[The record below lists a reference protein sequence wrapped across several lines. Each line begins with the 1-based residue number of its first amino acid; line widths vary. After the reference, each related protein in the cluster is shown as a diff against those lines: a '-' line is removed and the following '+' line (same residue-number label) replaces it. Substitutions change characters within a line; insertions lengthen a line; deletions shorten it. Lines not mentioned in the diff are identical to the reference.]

1 MTPAKRS
8 HDGPGR
14 VIRKPLAGGGGEV
27 ADPVPEVIVSF
38 LDGEVLYGEVPLL
51 HMDDPFLEVDLHS
64 LDGNTRQALVPVTA
78 VRQIDA
84 TGVPPVPEG
93 DQGQLARVALHF
105 LDGQVFRAEVVTPAS
120 LQRFG
125 AVWDVIEAGLGQ
137 RRILAIP
144 YTALKAAFYVRHWDT
159 RHPADRDGTPAQIEQ
174 RKLAE
179 IQARRSRAGL
189 ASRMPRRAGLLDKVG
204 KSSPGEPQAKD
215 PGLPPG
221 APPRG

>member
-1 MTPAKRS
+1 M
-8 HDGPGR
+8 
-14 VIRKPLAGGGGEV
+14 
-27 ADPVPEVIVSF
+27 PEVIVSF

-84 TGVPPVPEG
+84 TGVPPLPEG
-93 DQGQLARVALHF
+93 TEREQLARVALHF

-125 AVWDVIEAGLGQ
+125 AVWDVIEAGPGE

-159 RHPADRDGTPAQIEQ
+159 RHPLDRQGTAAQTEQ

-179 IQARRSRAGL
+179 IQARRSQAEVAR
-189 ASRMPRRAGLLDKVG
+189 RMPRRGGLLGRVEQ
-204 KSSPGEPQAKD
+204 SQPGREAGSDEPHRQ
-215 PGLPPG
+215 PG
-221 APPRG
+221 ADGSDPPR

>member
-1 MTPAKRS
+1 M
-8 HDGPGR
+8 
-14 VIRKPLAGGGGEV
+14 
-27 ADPVPEVIVSF
+27 PEVIVSF

-64 LDGNTRQALVPVTA
+64 LDGNTRQALVPVA
-78 VRQIDA
+78 AIRQIDA
-84 TGVPPVPEG
+84 TGVPPIPE
-93 DQGQLARVALHF
+93 DADRAHLARVALHF

-125 AVWDVIEAGLGQ
+125 AVWDVIEADVGE

-159 RHPADRDGTPAQIEQ
+159 RHPLDRHGTAAQVEQ

-179 IQARRSRAGL
+179 IQARRSRAVL
-189 ASRMPRRAGLLDKVG
+189 ESRMPPRAGLLSRVG
-204 KSSPGEPQAKD
+204 QSQPGREEAADQTGKEPRATSPD
-215 PGLPPG
+215 RPG
-221 APPRG
+221 

>member
-1 MTPAKRS
+1 M
-8 HDGPGR
+8 
-14 VIRKPLAGGGGEV
+14 
-27 ADPVPEVIVSF
+27 PEVIVSF

-64 LDGNTRQALVPVTA
+64 LDGNTRQALVPVSA
-78 VRQIDA
+78 IRQIDA
-84 TGVPPVPEG
+84 TGVPPAPEG
-93 DQGQLARVALHF
+93 NQEELARVALHF
-105 LDGQVFRAEVVTPAS
+105 LDGQVFRALVVTPAS

-159 RHPADRDGTPAQIEQ
+159 RHPVDREGTAAQVEQ

-189 ASRMPRRAGLLDKVG
+189 TSRIPRSAGLLEKVS
-204 KSSPGEPQAKD
+204 KN
-215 PGLPPG
+215 
-221 APPRG
+221 PPREGPGQPATGAEPGDPSAYL